1 MDWISIIA
9 LGLALV
15 CLVGAAWFSHQAKKQ
30 SEQGQKKIQSLEV
43 LTKNLLQSH
52 RLVERQL
59 EELHEANVSFVQEL
73 ERQSEQV
80 EQVFLRTSQIQSQDQ
95 DSKLYTRAVKLVEL
109 GADLDEVMREC
120 ELPKAEA
127 ELLLS
132 LRNKMKG
139 QVS

>member
-1 MDWISIIA
+1 MDWINLIA
-9 LGLALV
+9 LVVTVL
-15 CLVGAAWFSHQAKKQ
+15 CLSGAFWLLSKAKQQAEA
-30 SEQGQKKIQSLEV
+30 SENKMLSLETV
-43 LTKNLLQSH
+43 TKNLLKTH
-52 RLVERQL
+52 RVIEKQL
-59 EELHEANVSFVQEL
+59 QELHVANASLVKEL
-73 ERQSEQV
+73 ERQSDQV
-80 EQVFLRTSQIQSQDQ
+80 EQAFLRTSQIQSQDP

-109 GADLDEVMREC
+109 GADLEEVMREC

>member
-1 MDWISIIA
+1 MDWISVIA

-30 SEQGQKKIQSLEV
+30 SELGQKKIQSLEV

-80 EQVFLRTSQIQSQDQ
+80 EQVFLRTSQIQSQDA

-139 QVS
+139 QAS

>member
-1 MDWISIIA
+1 MDWINLIA
-9 LGLALV
+9 LVATVV
-15 CLVGAAWFSHQAKKQ
+15 CLVGAIWFSNKAQQQVKAN
-30 SEQGQKKIQSLEV
+30 EQKMQSLEV
-43 LTKNLLQSH
+43 VTKNLLQSH
-52 RLVERQL
+52 RVVEKQLQEIHQANASLVG
-59 EELHEANVSFVQEL
+59 EL

-80 EQVFLRTSQIQSQDQ
+80 EQAFLRTSQIQSQDP